1 MEQKQ
6 IFSIRRFKTGTHSAL
21 LGKITLG
28 TVAIIASAAL
38 AQGVSAD
45 ETTTAITT
53 NATAVTVQ
61 ATDNTENKA
70 LESQANTSQGSITQP
85 VTSETLNAA
94 VNDAKAEGVDV
105 VEGDKVS
112 HDTLDSAKADL
123 AKQEADV
130 KSATKEK
137 DDNSAEI
144 KKAEDTNAQIKAD
157 NQAEKER
164 VAKVNAQGQAAV
176 DQRNAQGQAQTD
188 QINANEKAKA
198 DETNAQ
204 NDATAKVEND
214 RRDAEYQEKLKE
226 VADVLAYNE
235 GVRKRNEEALAA
247 VTDRNKKAQEEY
259 AKAKAK
265 YDKESASVSLTI
277 EENAKAKAEYEK
289 ALAEYT
295 KAKAEYD
302 SQVSSINSQ
311 NDEAQA
317 YNKKVMEARGLPY
330 TGDYTKDKATVD
342 YYNGHLSE
350 YATISETNLQKWN
363 EAVANTSPSV
373 PNENGYTPS
382 GSATMLTPVT
392 LSNGVQVVGTGNLTK
407 DGTGVILRGDIDES
421 KVVNEVKWG
430 DVDLEGTGLRTFTP
444 GDNNDIWGNTYDYKT
459 GGATKFFI
467 AKTLTWYRIPNL
479 IKTMDGQSH
488 DGYVLFQ
495 SDPSGLHSAYNGSEV
510 AVWNADKA
518 INAIDGGTVGSVN
531 QKSDA
536 IRTIISLDKPDNND
550 ENVIWFNL
558 MSDIDGGQYLDGD
571 YGKLLGLGGGMKS
584 STSEVA
590 SDEELGYSYGI
601 NRSGNALNG
610 LSSSPDGTALLVQNG
625 TYSTSLRNTAGGNSA
640 AVARADF
647 GAEGSISKTII
658 KVTTP
663 TPISIKEVVSNSITP
678 PTPPTPPVDKV
689 VPNLKEPTPPTTET
703 FNAEKEKEVPPTPVE
718 PTHVTPV
725 HVSPKVITFTPET
738 YTPITPTEKPFV
750 KVPETLHVKVSVH
763 PVEVKQEPKIT
774 KDVVNT
780 DGVSTDGS
788 MVIKGSTQTWV
799 LHPSLIKG
807 GRPEVKSVEFRDAF
821 PSGFEVDKEAS
832 AKLNQQYYT
841 VVYDENGSAT
851 VKGNAALLNAV
862 NANPSSDYVL
872 PDIFYVGQP
881 MLANTTF
888 KNTYKQVISFPNG
901 EYVTVS
907 NTPKITTPNVQP
919 KKENRNL
926 DGVDIN
932 GKAMTIG
939 ATNDYRLT
947 WNLSQ
952 YKGAV
957 LTANEIAKGFFF
969 VDDFPEEAV
978 TINEAGM
985 TLTANG
991 KAVEGVSHKVY
1002 QSLDELPSNLKETF
1016 TKQGIKPKGAF
1027 QVFTADNSQAFYDT
1041 YVKTGTDIVI
1051 SDKMVVKDELRGT
1064 GASYENTAYQVDFG
1078 QGYVTET
1085 VKNHVPKVTPLK
1097 EDFNSKGVNIGGKS
1111 VLAGSVNHYK
1121 LTWDLDQY
1129 KDMSADKETISK
1141 GFFYVDDYPAD
1152 VVTVLKDQVR
1162 IYTVD
1167 KDGKEVP
1174 VSGVSVHYYDS
1185 LSEVPANIAKALTEY
1200 GYTPKGKL
1208 QVFLADD
1215 PQAFYDTYVSKGLN
1229 IYVSNPMQVKDEVAK
1244 TGAAYENTAIQVDF
1258 GKAQG
1263 KSTVHNNVPKF
1274 EAVKDVKVN
1283 GQSVNGGVI
1292 QLNEHFSYTLKGV
1305 LIPADSSEPLNQ
1317 YAFRD
1322 DYDQEHDE
1330 YKGVYRVIAE
1340 TDFTLNIKDKD
1351 GKVETVKIAKGDDIT
1366 KYTTHKHDVENGVVT
1381 IDFTKDFYDAF
1392 DNKSEFQAS
1401 VELMMTRIKDGE
1413 VYNTFDNI
1421 VNGVTV
1427 LSNKVKTTTPK
1438 PNTPTPNTPAPTK
1451 EVKTLPTTGEQSSI
1465 VATVLGSILGL
1476 AGLVGLKRKKN

>member
-6 IFSIRRFKTGTHSAL
+6 IFSIRKFKTGTHSAL
-21 LGKITLG
+21 LGKIALG
-28 TVAIIASAAL
+28 SAAIIASAAL

-85 VTSETLNAA
+85 VTSETLNTA
-94 VNDAKAEGVDV
+94 VSDAKAQGVDV
-105 VEGDKVS
+105 SEGDKVS
-112 HDTLDSAKADL
+112 HDTLDSAKEDL
-123 AKQEADV
+123 AKQEAEV

-137 DDNSAEI
+137 EDNTAEI
-144 KKAEDTNAQIKAD
+144 KKAEATNAQIKAD
-157 NQAEKER
+157 NQDEKER

-176 DQRNAQGQAQTD
+176 EQRNAQGQAQTD

-198 DETNAQ
+198 EETNAQ

-214 RRDAEYQEKLKE
+214 RRDAEYQVKLKE

-247 VTDRNKKAQEEY
+247 VTERNKKAQEEY
-259 AKAKAK
+259 AKAKAE
-265 YDKESASVSLTI
+265 YDKTSVSASLTI

-289 ALAEYT
+289 ALAEYQ
-295 KAKAEYD
+295 AQSSAVD
-302 SQVSSINSQ
+302 SQNA
-311 NDEAQA
+311 EAQA
-317 YNKKVMEARGLPY
+317 YNKKVMEARGLTY
-330 TGDYTKDKATVD
+330 TGDYAKDKAIVD
-342 YYNGHLSE
+342 DNNAHLSDH
-350 YATISETNLQKWN
+350 ATISETNLQKWN
-363 EAVANTSPSV
+363 EAVANTSSSV
-373 PNENGYTPS
+373 PNENGHTPS
-382 GSATMLTPVT
+382 GSATMLNPVT

-407 DGTGVILRGDIDES
+407 DGTGVILRGNVDES

-430 DVDLEGTGLRTFTP
+430 DVDLEGAGLRTFTP
-444 GDNNDIWGNTYDYKT
+444 GDNNDIWGNTYDYRT

-518 INAIDGGTVGSVN
+518 VNAIDGGTVGSVN

-536 IRTIISLDKPDNND
+536 IRTVISLDKPDNND

-625 TYSTSLRNTAGGNSA
+625 TYSTSLRNTAGGNSS

-658 KVTTP
+658 KVETP
-663 TPISIKEVVSNSITP
+663 SPIEIKSVRPTGNTP
-678 PTPPTPPVDKV
+678 PESPTAPTPPVDKV
-689 VPNLKEPTPPTTET
+689 VPNLKEPTPPTPENYTP
-703 FNAEKEKEVPPTPVE
+703 EKEKEVPPTPVE

-725 HVSPKVITFTPET
+725 HVSPKVITFPPET
-738 YTPITPTEKPFV
+738 YTPITPTEKPLV
-750 KVPETLHVKVSVH
+750 DVPERVHVKIGVH
-763 PVEVKQEPKIT
+763 TVEVKQEPKIT

-841 VVYDENGSAT
+841 VVYNENGSAT
-851 VKGNAALLNAV
+851 IKGNAALLNAI

-881 MLANTTF
+881 TLANTTF

-969 VDDFPEEAV
+969 IDDFPEEAV
-978 TINEAGM
+978 TINKSGI

-1002 QSLDELPSNLKETF
+1002 QSLEELALK
-1016 TKQGIKPKGAF
+1016 
-1027 QVFTADNSQAFYDT
+1027 
-1041 YVKTGTDIVI
+1041 
-1051 SDKMVVKDELRGT
+1051 
-1064 GASYENTAYQVDFG
+1064 
-1078 QGYVTET
+1078 
-1085 VKNHVPKVTPLK
+1085 
-1097 EDFNSKGVNIGGKS
+1097 
-1111 VLAGSVNHYK
+1111 
-1121 LTWDLDQY
+1121 
-1129 KDMSADKETISK
+1129 
-1141 GFFYVDDYPAD
+1141 
-1152 VVTVLKDQVR
+1152 
-1162 IYTVD
+1162 
-1167 KDGKEVP
+1167 
-1174 VSGVSVHYYDS
+1174 
-1185 LSEVPANIAKALTEY
+1185 
-1200 GYTPKGKL
+1200 
-1208 QVFLADD
+1208 
-1215 PQAFYDTYVSKGLN
+1215 
-1229 IYVSNPMQVKDEVAK
+1229 
-1244 TGAAYENTAIQVDF
+1244 
-1258 GKAQG
+1258 
-1263 KSTVHNNVPKF
+1263 
-1274 EAVKDVKVN
+1274 
-1283 GQSVNGGVI
+1283 
-1292 QLNEHFSYTLKGV
+1292 
-1305 LIPADSSEPLNQ
+1305 
-1317 YAFRD
+1317 
-1322 DYDQEHDE
+1322 
-1330 YKGVYRVIAE
+1330 
-1340 TDFTLNIKDKD
+1340 
-1351 GKVETVKIAKGDDIT
+1351 
-1366 KYTTHKHDVENGVVT
+1366 
-1381 IDFTKDFYDAF
+1381 TKDY
-1392 DNKSEFQAS
+1392 
-1401 VELMMTRIKDGE
+1401 VHWW
-1413 VYNTFDNI
+1413 
-1421 VNGVTV
+1421 
-1427 LSNKVKTTTPK
+1427 
-1438 PNTPTPNTPAPTK
+1438 
-1451 EVKTLPTTGEQSSI
+1451 
-1465 VATVLGSILGL
+1465 
-1476 AGLVGLKRKKN
+1476 